1 MSAFKAHRGGNKPY
15 SRPPRGDL
23 NSQWLHDKAPG
34 TKTSNGDA
42 QPRGPSD
49 ATEQGRTKLLVSNLH
64 YEVTPKDLIA
74 IFGQIGTLVREP
86 IIRYD
91 RSGRSL
97 GIAIVQYET
106 AAEATKGKKTFDGVL
121 AKGQPMT
128 IAYDT
133 SGPRQT
139 RRAVSAPQSSLI
151 SRIQKG
157 PLADRLAS
165 DDIQLKEFS
174 GPGPTRTKTSRRG
187 GRGTARGGG
196 ASQRSEPRTKT
207 PKQPKTADELDK
219 ELDAFMGD
227 AESGGAS
234 AAGGGVPVADPA
246 VGAVAEQDVE
256 MA

>member
-15 SRPPRGDL
+15 NRPPRGDL

-49 ATEQGRTKLLVSNLH
+49 ALEQGRTKLLVSNLH

-174 GPGPTRTKTSRRG
+174 GPG
-187 GRGTARGGG
+187 GG

-234 AAGGGVPVADPA
+234 AAGGG
-246 VGAVAEQDVE
+246 DVE